1 MARAFN
7 QAEQAVIRQKLMAAG
22 RESFARY
29 GLKRT
34 NLEDLTEPAGIAKST
49 FYKFFD
55 SKEAL
60 YVALLEADMPASLNR
75 ILSASFA
82 AIPDLRQATAAYLRA
97 ALRERAENP
106 LMARLVQ
113 HPQELQLL
121 AQRVPLPELQKIKLN
136 VLDDIR
142 PYLEAGQARGEIV
155 LAEIP
160 VIWGLL
166 QAVTI
171 LPLYQELIGPE
182 VYPRVESLLIDLVA
196 YGITHEMG

>member
-82 AIPDLRQATAAYLRA
+82 AIPDLRQATAAYLWA
-97 ALRERAENP
+97 ALREREENP

-166 QAVTI
+166 QTVTI
-171 LPLYQELIGPE
+171 LPLYQELIGTE

>member
-82 AIPDLRQATAAYLRA
+82 AIPDLRQATAAYLQA

-171 LPLYQELIGPE
+171 LPLYQDLIGTE